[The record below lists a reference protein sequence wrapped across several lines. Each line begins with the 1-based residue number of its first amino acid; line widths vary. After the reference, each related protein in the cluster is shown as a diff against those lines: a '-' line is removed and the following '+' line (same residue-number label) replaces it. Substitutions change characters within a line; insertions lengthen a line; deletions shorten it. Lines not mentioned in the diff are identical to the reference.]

1 MIKMNQEIK
10 FKEFITDLNG
20 LVKEYSKPEYKMQT
34 YQELS
39 KTEKIKLSTTEI
51 AKRIKQQLKQFKGCK
66 FSVSSEYYSMGS
78 SITIALIESDFK
90 VIKDFKDIPEKS
102 LCECENSNYNRE
114 QIKINQENKYHQLNK
129 YTLLENYNKNW
140 CNGVFLTEEGHNLLK
155 EAVKIAEQYNYDNS
169 DSMTDY
175 YDVNFGF
182 NIWIGKWNKEFKE
195 VA

>member
-10 FKEFITDLNG
+10 FKELITDLNG

-102 LCECENSNYNRE
+102 LCECENRNYNRE

>member
-1 MIKMNQEIK
+1 MKVYRH
-10 FKEFITDLNG
+10 DD
-20 LVKEYSKPEYKMQT
+20 
-34 YQELS
+34 
-39 KTEKIKLSTTEI
+39 
-51 AKRIKQQLKQFKGCK
+51 
-66 FSVSSEYYSMGS
+66 
-78 SITIALIESDFK
+78 IE
-90 VIKDFKDIPEKS
+90 KDFKDIPEKS
-102 LCECENSNYNRE
+102 LCECENRNYNRE

>member
-1 MIKMNQEIK
+1 MNQEIK
-10 FKEFITDLNG
+10 FKELITDLNG

-102 LCECENSNYNRE
+102 LCECENRNYNRE